1 MRLGDS
7 VFRPN
12 LNITLNGLN
21 SSTFFLNYKSG
32 SKNELCFFSQLTEV
46 K

>member
-12 LNITLNGLN
+12 LNITVNGLN
-21 SSTFFLNYKSG
+21 SRT
-32 SKNELCFFSQLTEV
+32 FSQLTEA